1 MVEANREKVIAILGP
16 TCTGKS
22 ECALWLAR
30 EIGGEIVNADSMQVY
45 KYFDIGSAKPD
56 ANVREEIPH
65 HLIDI
70 VEPQQEFNGALFRE
84 AADRAI
90 QSIRSRNRIPIVVGG
105 PGLYVR
111 ILMHGL
117 FEVAQDAPLREALR
131 LRYQAEPLRLYEEL
145 KQADPMYASKINPND
160 RVRVIRALEVYNA
173 SGMTMSRWHERHGF
187 REERYDAY
195 KIGLKRKRGELY
207 ERINSRV
214 DTMLQTGWVREVE
227 GLLKAGYTS
236 GLKPFLSIGYRDI
249 LLYLSGAVGY
259 AEMVTKIKQE
269 TRHYAK
275 RQVTWFSREKDIT
288 WFEYPGDR
296 GEIREGV
303 RQFLQWN

>member
-22 ECALWLAR
+22 ECALWLAG

-45 KYFDIGSAKPD
+45 RYFDIGSAKPD
-56 ANVREEIPH
+56 LNVRGEIPH

-70 VEPQQEFNGALFRE
+70 VEPQQEFNGALFGK

-90 QSIRSRNRIPIVVGG
+90 QDIRSRNRIPIVVGG
-105 PGLYVR
+105 TGLYVR
-111 ILMHGL
+111 ILLHGL
-117 FEVAQDAPLREALR
+117 FAVTHDAPLREALR
-131 LRYQAEPLRLYEEL
+131 SRYQAEPLRLYEEL
-145 KQADPMYASKINPND
+145 KQVDPIYAAKISPND
-160 RVRVIRALEVYNA
+160 RIRVIRALEVYYA
-173 SGMTMSRWHERHGF
+173 SGMTMSQWRERHGF
-187 REERYDAY
+187 REQRYNAY
-195 KIGLKRKRGELY
+195 KIGLKRERDELY
-207 ERINSRV
+207 ERINRRV
-214 DTMLQTGWVREVE
+214 EGMLQAGWVQEVE
-227 GLLKAGYTS
+227 GLLKAGYS
-236 GLKPFLSIGYRDI
+236 SDLKPFLSIGYRDI

-275 RQVTWFSREKDIT
+275 RQITWFSREEDIT
-288 WFEYPGDR
+288 WFEYPENR
-296 GEIREGV
+296 GEMREGV

>member
-1 MVEANREKVIAILGP
+1 VVEANKEKVIAILGP

-22 ECALWLAR
+22 ECALWLAG
-30 EIGGEIVNADSMQVY
+30 EISGEIVNADSMQVY
-45 KYFDIGSAKPD
+45 KHFDIGSAKPD
-56 ANVREEIPH
+56 LNARGEIPH

-70 VEPQQEFNGALFRE
+70 VEPGQEFNGALFRE

-90 QSIRSRNRIPIVVGG
+90 QSIRSRKRIPIVVGG
-105 PGLYVR
+105 TGLYLR

-131 LRYQAEPLRLYEEL
+131 LRYQAEPLCLYEEL
-145 KQADPMYASKINPND
+145 KQVDPIYASKISPND
-160 RVRVIRALEVYNA
+160 RVRVIRALEVYHA
-173 SGMTMSRWHERHGF
+173 SGMTMSQWHERHGF
-187 REERYDAY
+187 REQRYDAY
-195 KIGLKRKRGELY
+195 KIGLKRERGELY
-207 ERINSRV
+207 ERINGRV
-214 DTMLQTGWVREVE
+214 DSMLQAGWVQEVE
-227 GLLKAGYTS
+227 GLLKAGYSS

-275 RQVTWFSREKDIT
+275 RQATWFSREKDIT
-288 WFEYPGDR
+288 WFEYPEDR
-296 GEIREGV
+296 GEIRERM